1 MQPSLASEPKAA
13 GKLCPGFPPSP
24 SCVKAELIAG
34 YKRDKG
40 QVEPWLLHP
49 QLPQGEIWHKSNE
62 ASLARAGQGSSPTA
76 TGVSESA

>member
-1 MQPSLASEPKAA
+1 MQLSLASEMKAT

-34 YKRDKG
+34 FKRAEG
-40 QVEPWLLHP
+40 WVEPWLLHL
-49 QLPQGEIWHKSNE
+49 QLPQGEIWHKSSG

-76 TGVSESA
+76 MGVSESA